1 MESSFSQFVYFS
13 NSARNLLISIF
24 IFYLYRFQIID
35 KEAASKIDQIIARLK
50 EFQSGEKEFTFIIE
64 DISGNS
70 YIENPFAPIKDPSM
84 TVEYFTRSSQQDTK
98 LGIFQDE
105 SKDEDEEDGRV
116 IEVETREEKEGL
128 LMPLTSSVKFFRS
141 FFY

>member
-1 MESSFSQFVYFS
+1 
-13 NSARNLLISIF
+13 
-24 IFYLYRFQIID
+24 
-35 KEAASKIDQIIARLK
+35 
-50 EFQSGEKEFTFIIE
+50 
-64 DISGNS
+64 
-70 YIENPFAPIKDPSM
+70 M